1 MIYNIIYNITFTNT
15 DNDDNAVAVQCFAR
29 TLGFYLEII
38 DKFHTNNFQFVNKVN
53 QTFHQK

>member
-1 MIYNIIYNITFTNT
+1 MYNTFTNT

-29 TLGFYLEII
+29 TLEFYLEII

-53 QTFHQK
+53 QTFH